1 MTRTAREVV
10 DDALRTL
17 APGSGTVR
25 LVPEI
30 AAGRAPRA
38 AVGAFALEQHHVITS
53 DRRSFAHL
61 AERAA
66 AGRQPLVADFFD
78 HLARGEDVA
87 LERLGPLA
95 TACGLDGAAVRAHEP
110 RAGCQAYPAYAAWLA
125 LCAEPVDVVVALS
138 ANFAAWGQYC
148 ATVGLALR
156 EHYGFDDTA
165 CGFFDFF
172 AAPDPEGAQRALAA
186 AGSGLA
192 GGRLSEPLAHRYGR
206 LLQDYEAMFWET
218 LARTPDP

>member
-1 MTRTAREVV
+1 MARTARDVL

-17 APGSGTVR
+17 APGGGTVR

-30 AAGRAPRA
+30 ASGRAPRA
-38 AVGAFALEQHHVITS
+38 ALAAFALEQHHVITS

-61 AERAA
+61 AERAG
-66 AGRQPLVADFFD
+66 AGRQPLAADFFD

-95 TACGLDGAAVRAHEP
+95 AACGLDGAAVRAHEP

-138 ANFAAWGQYC
+138 TNFAAWGGYC

-156 EHYGFDDTA
+156 EHYGFDDAA

-172 AAPDPEGAQRALAA
+172 ATPDPEGAQRTLAA
-186 AGSGLA
+186 VGGGLTD
-192 GGRLSEPLAHRYGR
+192 GRLSEPLAHRYGR
-206 LLQDYEAMFWET
+206 LLRDYESMFWET
-218 LARTPDP
+218 LSP